1 MGIDLRALLHAG
13 ETSAAVS
20 VPVREKILEQFLQ
33 AFQQAPEQVSV
44 IHAVPRLCPWWAREV
59 INR

>member
-44 IHAVPRLCPWWAREV
+44 IHAVPRLCP
-59 INR
+59 